1 MQAGY
6 PGIDSRTTQAGVTA
20 CEAPVL
26 VSVTAFIWFPELPGT
41 FRGVFW
47 PILLAFSCSADS
59 VRCPWRPIANLLYR
73 LE

>member
-6 PGIDSRTTQAGVTA
+6 PGIDSETTQAGVTA

-41 FRGVFW
+41 FRGVFLAH
-47 PILLAFSCSADS
+47 PTSLQLLC
-59 VRCPWRPIANLLYR
+59 RQCEMP
-73 LE
+73 LETHRQSPVQT